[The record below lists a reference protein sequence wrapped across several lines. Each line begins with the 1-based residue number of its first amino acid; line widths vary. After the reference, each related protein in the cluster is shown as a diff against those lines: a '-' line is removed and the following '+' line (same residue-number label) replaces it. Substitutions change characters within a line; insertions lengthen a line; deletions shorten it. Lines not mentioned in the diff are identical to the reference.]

1 MNSRKENAVKRALA
15 LIAIVTLA
23 AAGCQNGKKSST
35 NPSVMQLNQP
45 AAPVAYAPP
54 SPVPAPAAQP
64 VVYDAPPPAPIAAAP
79 AAPAASEAATGNKK
93 YKVQKGDTLYSIAK
107 THYGS
112 GKQFTKITA
121 ANPGLTPEGLKAGQT
136 ITIP

>member
-1 MNSRKENAVKRALA
+1 MSWMTGLQTNVNTSRKENAVKVALA
-15 LIAIVTLA
+15 SIAIVMLMV

-64 VVYDAPPPAPIAAAP
+64 VVYDAPPAAPAAAAP
-79 AAPAASEAATGNKK
+79 AAPAAPEA
-93 YKVQKGDTLYSIAK
+93 
-107 THYGS
+107 
-112 GKQFTKITA
+112 
-121 ANPGLTPEGLKAGQT
+121 
-136 ITIP
+136 

>member
-1 MNSRKENAVKRALA
+1 MKRALA
-15 LIAIVTLA
+15 SIAIVMLV

-54 SPVPAPAAQP
+54 SPVPAPSAQP
-64 VVYDAPPPAPIAAAP
+64 VVYDAPPAAPAPA
-79 AAPAASEAATGNKK
+79 AAPAASEAAATGGKK
-93 YKVQKGDTLYSIAK
+93 YKVQKGDTLYSLAK
-107 THYGS
+107 SHYGS
-112 GKQFTKITA
+112 GKQFTKIVA
-121 ANPGLTPEGLKAGQT
+121 ANPGLSAETLKAGQT

>member
-1 MNSRKENAVKRALA
+1 MLVAV
-15 LIAIVTLA
+15 
-23 AAGCQNGKKSST
+23 GCQNGKKSAT

-64 VVYDAPPPAPIAAAP
+64 VVYDAPPPAPAVAQAAPEAAP
-79 AAPAASEAATGNKK
+79 AAGGKK
-93 YKVQKGDTLYSIAK
+93 YKVQKRDTLYSLAK
-107 THYGS
+107 SHYGS
-112 GKQFTKITA
+112 GKQFTKIVA
-121 ANPGLTPEGLKAGQT
+121 ANPGLSPETLKAGQT